1 VRQAPDDEPVE
12 DVRDVPRSE
21 VLSEVPG
28 DGVVAEQHGTARVRT
43 VLGQGRAPGDPMT
56 HAELIERSMRWLRNT
71 RKHVV
76 VLCEIGSDGQE
87 LPDVIGWRHRGA
99 CTVIECKVTRADF
112 NRDRKK
118 SFRMRGGMG
127 NARFYAT
134 PPGLLLL
141 HEVPPSWG
149 LIEVGPKLTRVVKES
164 GRFELERNTR
174 GETACLI
181 SAVQRVT
188 EGWGRKVF
196 GEISP
201 VHGQL
206 DPHPTVAAA
215 FKAYREENR
224 SLRAKLAR
232 RDAQILKLV
241 GGDEARAI
249 QLVGDDP

>member
-1 VRQAPDDEPVE
+1 MPARF
-12 DVRDVPRSE
+12 RDII
-21 VLSEVPG
+21 
-28 DGVVAEQHGTARVRT
+28 
-43 VLGQGRAPGDPMT
+43 RAASMSVNSMT
-56 HAELIERSMRWLRNT
+56 HTELIERSMKWLRNT

-87 LPDVIGWRHRGA
+87 LPDVIGWRHRGT
-99 CTVIECKVTRADF
+99 CTVIECKVSRSDF

-118 SFRMRGGMG
+118 PFRANGGMG

-141 HEVPPSWG
+141 HEVPVCWG
-149 LIEVGPKLTRVVKES
+149 LIEVGPKVIRVVRES
-164 GRFELERNTR
+164 GRFEQRNTR

-201 VHGQL
+201 VHGQC
-206 DPHPTVAAA
+206 DPHPTIAAN
-215 FKAYREENR
+215 FKAYRDEIR
-224 SLRAKLAR
+224 SLRAKLER

-241 GGDEARAI
+241 GGDEARMM
-249 QLVGDDP
+249 QLMGDDP

>member
-1 VRQAPDDEPVE
+1 MREAPNGQPVE
-12 DVRDVPRSE
+12 DVRGVPRTE
-21 VLSEVPG
+21 VLPQVPR
-28 DGVVAEQHGTARVRT
+28 DGMVAQLHGTTRVRG
-43 VLGQGRAPGDPMT
+43 VLGQGRAQGDSMT
-56 HAELIERSMRWLRNT
+56 HDELIARSMRWLRNT

-87 LPDVIGWRHRGA
+87 LPDVIGWRHHGA

-112 NRDRKK
+112 NRDRNK

-127 NARFYAT
+127 NTRFYAT

-149 LIEVGPKLTRVVKES
+149 LIEVGPKLTRVVRES
-164 GRFELERNTR
+164 WRFELERNTR

-188 EGWGRKVF
+188 DGWGRKVF

-201 VHGQL
+201 MHGQL
-206 DPHPTVAAA
+206 DPHPTVSAA
-215 FKAYREENR
+215 FKAYRDENR

-241 GGDEARAI
+241 NGDEARAM
-249 QLVGDDP
+249 QLIGDDP